1 MFTYLLKRI
10 IYFIPTFLVISLLT
24 FVLSQMAPGDPVELK
39 LKGGLG
45 GSSGQSSEKIAGEQ
59 AYIDLN
65 KKLGR
70 DLPAFY
76 FAVTSKAFPDTLYKV
91 YKKEER
97 ETLTRLIE
105 QYGNW
110 NEIST
115 YYHAAK
121 ALEFSLFDRAID
133 TIDNSTFE
141 RSRNIREACND
152 LYRTSDNGDVKQH
165 LKRINDAV
173 NQSVQ
178 VVQADS
184 TTMAYNSLADVV
196 PFATAVNSAYAS
208 VTAKASSS
216 AKYIPS
222 FHWYGTG
229 NQYHRWLFGDAP
241 WFGASTDPTKTSK
254 GFFRGDF
261 GYSYL
266 DGRPVVSILGDAL
279 KWTLLLNLIA
289 FILIYG
295 ISIPMGVSLAVR
307 KDTTYDKLTTTIN
320 FILYSLP
327 SFWIATLL
335 ITFFTSDY
343 YGDWMDIFPTHG
355 VGKTG
360 EEYSFLEQ
368 VTDRAYHFVLPIF
381 CMLYGSFAYIS
392 RQMRGGMLSVLRQD
406 FIRTAF
412 AKGLEPNTVYWKHAF
427 RNSLIPIITM
437 FASFLPAMISGA
449 VIIEY
454 IFTIPGM
461 GRVSYESVVARNF
474 PVLFTILMFSAI
486 LTMLGNLLSD
496 VLYALVDPRISFTKK
511 Q

>member
-1 MFTYLLKRI
+1 MFTYILKRI
-10 IYFIPTFLVISLLT
+10 VYFIPTFLVISLLT

-59 AYIDLN
+59 AYIDLSR
-65 KKLGR
+65 KLGR

-76 FAVTSKAFPDTLYKV
+76 FSITSKAFPDTLYKI

-110 NEIST
+110 NEISE
-115 YYHAAK
+115 YYHKAK
-121 ALEFSLFDRAID
+121 ALEFALFDRPID
-133 TIDNSTFE
+133 TIDANTFD

-152 LYRTSDNGDVKQH
+152 LYRSADHNDITQH
-165 LKRINDAV
+165 LSRINQAV
-173 NQSVQ
+173 SQSIQIVGQDSTSVQ
-178 VVQADS
+178 
-184 TTMAYNSLADVV
+184 YNSLSDVV
-196 PFATAVNSAYAS
+196 PYAKAVNDAYEKVRAN
-208 VTAKASSS
+208 ASSQ
-216 AKYIPS
+216 AKYIPA

-241 WFGASTDPTKTSK
+241 WFGGVTDPAKSSK

-289 FILIYG
+289 FVLIYL

-307 KDTTYDKLTTTIN
+307 KDTTYDRLTTTIN

-360 EEYSFLEQ
+360 EEYSFWEQ
-368 VTDRAYHFVLPIF
+368 FADRTYHFILPIF

-437 FASFLPAMISGA
+437 FASFLPAMISGS

-496 VLYALVDPRISFTKK
+496 ILYGLVDPRISFTKK